1 MLEGDVL
8 EWVVLILAGYLAG
21 VLNSIAGGGSFLTF
35 PALVWAGVPPIMANA
50 TSAVAVLPGYLGGT
64 LGFRQELKELSRRQ
78 HLQMSAVGLAG
89 GLLGGGL
96 LLVTPTEIFSRV
108 VPVLLLLAT
117 LMFAFGQALLA
128 RVRRNG
134 RPVALLPGLF
144 LVAVYGGY
152 FNGGLGIML
161 LAMFAAA
168 GMSNMLQMNGLK
180 NWISFVISLIS
191 VLAFTVAGKVL
202 WAQALVMMLAATL
215 GGYQGAGLSR
225 ILPTPWVKGFVV
237 LVGLVMTLVFLLRP

>member
-1 MLEGDVL
+1 MVEGSVL
-8 EWVVLILAGYLAG
+8 EWAVLILAGYLAG

-35 PALVWAGVPPIMANA
+35 PALVWAGVPPIVANA
-50 TSAVAVLPGYLGGT
+50 TSAVAVLPGYLGGA
-64 LGFRQELKELSRRQ
+64 LGFRQELRELNRRQ
-78 HLQMSAVGLAG
+78 HLQMSAVGLVG
-89 GLLGGGL
+89 GLVGGGL
-96 LLVTPTEIFSRV
+96 LLVTPAEIFSRV

-117 LMFAFGQALLA
+117 LMFAFGQTLLA
-128 RVRRNG
+128 RIRRSG
-134 RPVALLPGLF
+134 KPIALLPGLF

-168 GMSNMLQMNGLK
+168 GMSSMLLMNGLK

-202 WAQALVMMLAATL
+202 WVEAMVMMLAATL
-215 GGYQGAGLSR
+215 GGYQGASLSR
-225 ILPTPWVKGFVV
+225 ILPTLWVKWFVV
-237 LVGLVMTLVFLLRP
+237 LVGLVMTLIFLLRS